1 MLKHLLIK
9 QQKRTTCKICNF
21 KMDAK
26 HASRH
31 MTNKHSVK
39 VLKKTQQICTMCEK
53 EFFDKSTLKRHKTR
67 KHRRQS
73 APEEFQ
79 DEENHEATEDEANKE
94 DEANH
99 EATENEATKEDE
111 ENHDATEDEASKK
124 DEENH
129 ETTGDEANR
138 EDEENHE
145 ATEDEANKQDEE
157 NHEATDEASKE
168 DEENHEATEDDASK
182 EQEEDEAETE
192 DLAELCILSK
202 STMELLETPV
212 GKKRSVSFANSTN
225 FGNTREE
232 RGLDYFSWLTPGR
245 EQITQDINM
254 FFTRQYVWNEIFGK

>member
-79 DEENHEATEDEANKE
+79 
-94 DEANH
+94 
-99 EATENEATKEDE
+99 
-111 ENHDATEDEASKK
+111 
-124 DEENH
+124 
-129 ETTGDEANR
+129 
-138 EDEENHE
+138 DEENHE